1 MALVSRC
8 NLIQNLSD
16 MLPLCEEEE
25 DQKECLE
32 LINRAFSLIRTPS
45 SHTKVPNAKSNMTS
59 IILPASM
66 LLQILKKS
74 FPSKNDYRNET
85 EIEFENETETDNESK
100 FEMTSSNIPK
110 SKKVRIQEPEVSSI
124 NLIPTNEENKRYQTS
139 THFPS
144 TIESNSNNSD
154 RTRESET
161 EGETEGE
168 FEGGETEGDF
178 KTRSENA
185 DVLNIEGTQTD
196 QLSFMDEYGNRF
208 ASFFGD
214 M

>member
-74 FPSKNDYRNET
+74 FHSNNDYRNET
-85 EIEFENETETDNESK
+85 EIELENETDNESK

-144 TIESNSNNSD
+144 TVESNSGNSD

-161 EGETEGE
+161 EGEFKGE
-168 FEGGETEGDF
+168 FEGGETKGDF
-178 KTRSENA
+178 ETRSENA

>member
-144 TIESNSNNSD
+144 TIESNSD
-154 RTRESET
+154 MTRESET
-161 EGETEGE
+161 EAETEGE
-168 FEGGETEGDF
+168 FE
-178 KTRSENA
+178 TRSENA